1 MLHKR
6 APLPL
11 LPRPP
16 ERTPPPRWKPDGEG
30 HFSRTFDFMQPK
42 KGVCS
47 ANGHCVQEQR
57 FSVHAGGVFVM
68 TTDMGIT
75 GIPYADS
82 FRVQSFWK
90 V

>member
-1 MLHKR
+1 
-6 APLPL
+6 
-11 LPRPP
+11 
-16 ERTPPPRWKPDGEG
+16 
-30 HFSRTFDFMQPK
+30 MQPK

-47 ANGHCVQEQR
+47 ANAHCVQEQR

-68 TTDMGIT
+68 TTDMTMT

-90 V
+90 VGQRSMGCGV